1 MGPPKISTPPPPPTI
16 NDARQDAEQSDAFL
30 RRKGQ
35 QANMVSTEASR
46 SEGAVGTK
54 MLLGQGG

>member
-1 MGPPKISTPPPPPTI
+1 MGPPKISAPPPPPTI
-16 NDARQDAEQSDAFL
+16 NEAREDADKTDAFL

-35 QANMVSTEASR
+35 QATMVSTEASR

>member
-1 MGPPKISTPPPPPTI
+1 MGPPKISLPPPPPTI
-16 NDARQDAEQSDAFL
+16 NEAREDAEQSDAFL

-35 QANMVSTEASR
+35 QANMVSTPASR

-54 MLLGQGG
+54 MLLGQG